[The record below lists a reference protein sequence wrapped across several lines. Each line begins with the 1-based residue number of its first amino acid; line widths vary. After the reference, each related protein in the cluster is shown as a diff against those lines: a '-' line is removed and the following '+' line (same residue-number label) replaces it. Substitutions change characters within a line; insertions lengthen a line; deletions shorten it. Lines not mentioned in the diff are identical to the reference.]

1 MKKSKRRIRQ
11 HLGMM
16 IIDTSMGIVW
26 LISLQYTFAGFGD
39 IRIRIGLNILMAI
52 TFLITGIVRY
62 CTLMNRYG
70 IDDVTGGKN
79 KAEFEMIVKGLLENE
94 KNYVMVYA
102 NIEQFKLINDL
113 YGSDTGDRILKQ
125 IQQIMDEELLK
136 DEVSGRIMADNF
148 GLFMRYHSIQKLD
161 ERLYRICRKIK
172 SLKDDEG
179 TSFGIRMVFGVCTAE
194 DAEYSFEVMIEQANL
209 ACSNV
214 DKSTHLVHMGI
225 YDESM
230 KKKLN
235 REHELE
241 MKMQKALDN
250 REFVPYL
257 QGKYE
262 LKNETVAGAEALV
275 RWLDPEEGI
284 IYPNE
289 FIPLFEKNG
298 FIVQLDLY
306 MFEEV
311 CKLIDRWESAGCQ
324 IIPISVNLSRANFA
338 IPNFFKAYKDIMK
351 KYTIPKKAI
360 EFELTESLLYNN
372 FEQVNHL
379 VDEIHEL
386 GMTCSIDDFGS
397 GYSSLNML
405 KDVRVDCLKIDRVF
419 FSEGDGSRRGQDIIR
434 SILGL
439 AQALQMKTVSEGI
452 ELPEQV
458 DFLKAMN
465 CNYVQGYIFAKPITV
480 EAFEHHVYLEDNT

>member
-1 MKKSKRRIRQ
+1 
-11 HLGMM
+11 
-16 IIDTSMGIVW
+16 
-26 LISLQYTFAGFGD
+26 
-39 IRIRIGLNILMAI
+39 
-52 TFLITGIVRY
+52 
-62 CTLMNRYG
+62 
-70 IDDVTGGKN
+70 
-79 KAEFEMIVKGLLENE
+79 
-94 KNYVMVYA
+94 
-102 NIEQFKLINDL
+102 
-113 YGSDTGDRILKQ
+113 
-125 IQQIMDEELLK
+125 
-136 DEVSGRIMADNF
+136 
-148 GLFMRYHSIQKLD
+148 
-161 ERLYRICRKIK
+161 
-172 SLKDDEG
+172 
-179 TSFGIRMVFGVCTAE
+179 
-194 DAEYSFEVMIEQANL
+194 
-209 ACSNV
+209 
-214 DKSTHLVHMGI
+214 
-225 YDESM
+225 
-230 KKKLN
+230 
-235 REHELE
+235 
-241 MKMQKALDN
+241 
-250 REFVPYL
+250 
-257 QGKYE
+257 
-262 LKNETVAGAEALV
+262 
-275 RWLDPEEGI
+275 
-284 IYPNE
+284 
-289 FIPLFEKNG
+289 
-298 FIVQLDLY
+298 

-480 EAFEHHVYLEDNT
+480 EAFEHHVLSLIHI